1 METKITEKMMFE
13 AIKKTF
19 ETGACEYAPEEV
31 IAFCDKKIEAI
42 DNRAEKA
49 RERAKAKRAEVDVML
64 EQVESALT
72 DEFMSI
78 ADIAGEVIEVNE
90 EATPAK
96 IQYRLNKLVA
106 EGRAVKEQMT
116 IPATETSKTRHIM
129 GYKRAE

>member
-1 METKITEKMMFE
+1 
-13 AIKKTF
+13 
-19 ETGACEYAPEEV
+19 
-31 IAFCDKKIEAI
+31 
-42 DNRAEKA
+42 
-49 RERAKAKRAEVDVML
+49 ML
-64 EQVESALT
+64 EQVEKALT

-90 EATPAK
+90 DATAAK

-106 EGRAVKEQMT
+106 AGQAVKEQMT